1 MTTAMRLPLTMKGFA
16 ETSVTEEPCGIGPGT
31 GEFTAE
37 SKPKV
42 TVSILTISCYREWN
56 LQCLPP
62 RRLRRLAGEL
72 RVECISRWHA
82 RVSRRAESAA
92 RSFPARR
99 ARRERFHRLRTAW
112 S

>member
-31 GEFTAE
+31 GEVTAE
-37 SKPKV
+37 SKPRV

-72 RVECISRWHA
+72 RVECISLSHA
-82 RVSRRAESAA
+82 RVSRQAECDA
-92 RSFPARR
+92 RSFRVRWARR
-99 ARRERFHRLRTAW
+99 GSFHLLRK
-112 S
+112 